1 MQIKALIIFKDVK
14 KLLKPK
20 GWRTEIL
27 VILENKQ
34 ISELTQ
40 SDHDKGHEKKMQ
52 QRMEINQLGDQ

>member
-1 MQIKALIIFKDVK
+1 M
-14 KLLKPK
+14 LKPK

-34 ISELTQ
+34 ISELIQ

-52 QRMEINQLGDQ
+52 RRMEINQLGDQ

>member
-1 MQIKALIIFKDVK
+1 M
-14 KLLKPK
+14 LKPK

-40 SDHDKGHEKKMQ
+40 SDHDKGHEKNAARKGN
-52 QRMEINQLGDQ
+52 RSIG